1 MVLNFHQVLQSN
13 RKNNHIKKM
22 ENKKVN
28 SLKLA
33 VSVLMFAVIAIV
45 VSSCKSNEDTFS
57 AEDVATSSNEATA
70 ESQTSETDDIASS
83 VLNSNDA
90 VTGRVEAGVA
100 DIRIACANVAP
111 TPGFTNTKE
120 AGSITIDFG
129 TTGCT
134 DAAKNTRKG
143 KIIVTWSGGRWF
155 VAGATHTI
163 KFSSYSI
170 NDVKF
175 SDNDTRTV
183 SNISTDSSPLTWT
196 VAASHTLTYPDATT
210 TTRTVNLT
218 KKWTRTA
225 NVTDDSWTFSQTTGA
240 TVAAQGTNKKGKTYA
255 TTISIPLVYSRS
267 CALSNKVFLP
277 ISGSKTIKVENKEI
291 VFDYGTGTCDN
302 TFTVTV
308 NGKTKEIIAKND
320 GSGD

>member
-1 MVLNFHQVLQSN
+1 
-13 RKNNHIKKM
+13 M

-33 VSVLMFAVIAIV
+33 VSVLMFAVMAIV

-70 ESQTSETDDIASS
+70 ESQTSETDDIASG

-90 VTGRVEAGVA
+90 VTGRVEAGVD
-100 DIRIACANVAP
+100 DIRIPVSCA
-111 TPGFTNTKE
+111 TITKVNYDLE
-120 AGSITIDFG
+120 KRSGTITIDFG
-129 TTGCT
+129 TGCT

-143 KIIVTWSGGRWF
+143 KIIITWSGGRWF
-155 VAGATHTI
+155 LPNAKHVIT
-163 KFSSYSI
+163 FSGYSI

-175 SDNDTRTV
+175 SDNDSRTV
-183 SNISTDSSPLTWT
+183 TNVSTTSSPLTWT
-196 VAASHTLTYPDATT
+196 VTSNHKLTYPDGTET
-210 TTRTVNLT
+210 SRSVNLT
-218 KKWTRTA
+218 KKWNRTA
-225 NVTDDSWTFSQTTGA
+225 TVADDTWTFSQTTGSS
-240 TVAAQGTNKKGKTYA
+240 VAAQGTNKKGKTYA

-277 ISGSKTIKVENKEI
+277 ISGSKTITVDNRDI
-291 VFDYGTGTCDN
+291 VFDFGTGSCDN

-308 NGKTKEIIAKND
+308 NGKTKEITAKND

>member
-1 MVLNFHQVLQSN
+1 M
-13 RKNNHIKKM
+13 K
-22 ENKKVN
+22 NKKVN

-33 VSVLMFAVIAIV
+33 VSVLMFAVVAIV

-57 AEDVATSSNEATA
+57 AEDVATSSNESTS
-70 ESQTSETDDIASS
+70 ESQTSETDDMVSG

-90 VTGRVEAGVA
+90 ASGRVEAGA
-100 DIRIACANVAP
+100 DDIRLACAIITKAEN
-111 TPGFTNTKE
+111 NTKE

-143 KIIVTWSGGRWF
+143 KIIVTWKDGRWF
-155 VAGATHTI
+155 VAGSSHKIT
-163 KFSSYSI
+163 FSGYSI

-175 SDNDTRTV
+175 SDSDSRTV
-183 SNISTDSSPLTWT
+183 TNVSTASSPLTWT
-196 VAASHTLTYPDATT
+196 VTSNHNLTYPDGTT
-210 TTRTVNLT
+210 TSRAVNLT
-218 KKWTRTA
+218 KKWNRTA
-225 NVTDDSWTFSQTTGA
+225 TITADTWTFSQTAGA
-240 TVAAQGTNKKGKTYA
+240 TFAAQGTNKKGKNYT

-267 CALSNKVFLP
+267 CALTNKVFLP
-277 ISGSKTIKVENKEI
+277 ISGSKTIKVDNKEI

-308 NGKTKEIIAKND
+308 NGKTKEITAKND

>member
-1 MVLNFHQVLQSN
+1 
-13 RKNNHIKKM
+13 M

-33 VSVLMFAVIAIV
+33 VSVLMFAAMAIV

-57 AEDVATSSNEATA
+57 AEDVATSSNESTS
-70 ESQTSETDDIASS
+70 ESQTSETDDVAAG
-83 VLNSNDA
+83 VLNTNDA
-90 VTGRVEAGVA
+90 APGRVEAGA
-100 DIRIACANVAP
+100 DDIRIACATITKGAN
-111 TPGFTNTKE
+111 NTKE
-120 AGSITIDFG
+120 SGVITIDFG

-143 KIIVTWSGGRWF
+143 KMIITYSGGRWF
-155 VAGATHTI
+155 LAGSTHTI
-163 KFSSYSI
+163 KFSGYSI

-183 SNISTDSSPLTWT
+183 TNVSTPNSPLTWT
-196 VAASHTLTYPDATT
+196 VTSSHALTYPDGTT
-210 TTRTVNLT
+210 TSRAVNFT
-218 KKWTRTA
+218 KKWNRTT
-225 NVTDDSWTFSQTTGA
+225 NITDDTWTISQTTGA
-240 TVAAQGTNKKGKTYA
+240 ANAASGTNKKSKSYTMKI
-255 TTISIPLVYSRS
+255 TTPLVYSRS

-277 ISGSKTIKVENKEI
+277 ISGSKTITVNSKDI

-308 NGKTKEIIAKND
+308 NGKTKEITAKND